1 MAKLS
6 REVQF
11 DWVRSRSWLRFREG
25 LCLVGGG
32 GGARGSHPTQQLC
45 SCVVS
50 FGHYIC
56 NISISCEFHF
66 VIFVFIMFMFA
77 IYVMVMLT
85 NAIGAFVKDSKEE
98 IIVKFYVKKNY
109 LLKFQCVNTRFLDK
123 ITF

>member
-1 MAKLS
+1 
-6 REVQF
+6 
-11 DWVRSRSWLRFREG
+11 
-25 LCLVGGG
+25 
-32 GGARGSHPTQQLC
+32 
-45 SCVVS
+45 
-50 FGHYIC
+50 
-56 NISISCEFHF
+56 
-66 VIFVFIMFMFA
+66 MFMFA